1 MKRWTTQCAR
11 EQNPQSSGTGLGSC
25 HMARRGISMPLL
37 NNILLNPEEVAEVR
51 PGRVILQSRAK
62 IGTSSQLV
70 RVFDDVGGHLLS
82 NEQD

>member
-1 MKRWTTQCAR
+1 
-11 EQNPQSSGTGLGSC
+11 
-25 HMARRGISMPLL
+25 MPLL